1 MGDDPREGN
10 DKLADVGP
18 ALLLVPFGSAEVEEW
33 TERELDKLDEGFV

>member
-18 ALLLVPFGSAEVEEW
+18 ALLVGSADIEEW
-33 TERELDKLDEGFV
+33 TERELGKLDEGFV